1 MRYKMPKMEIR
12 PRDDL
17 EAFAALEEQ
26 EMKASKKNMH
36 PFTGEQIRKLCEN
49 EYVEQISAYKI
60 KYTDKFKEY
69 FIMRWQQGMSAFQI
83 FSECGIDPEIVGRGR
98 IWNFRRS
105 LGIRCR
111 PRRTGNED
119 FKADAI
125 SEKVTTTQLI
135 DKIDSI
141 VSISNE
147 MKYQLDLMKQNEKN
161 VILMLFDSLPY
172 DDKADIILKL
182 QYKLRAL
189 EAMQQNLT

>member
-1 MRYKMPKMEIR
+1 M
-12 PRDDL
+12 
-17 EAFAALEEQ
+17 
-26 EMKASKKNMH
+26 SKSSRH
-36 PFTGEQIRKLCEN
+36 AFTGEQIQKLCKS
-49 EYVEQISAYKI
+49 EYVEHVSTYRI
-60 KYTDKFKEY
+60 KYRDKFKDY
-69 FIMRWQQGMSAFQI
+69 FMMRWQQGMSANQI

-105 LGIRCR
+105 LGIKCR
-111 PRRTGNED
+111 GEENTKEV
-119 FKADAI
+119 AVI
-125 SEKVTTTQLI
+125 SEKVTTAELV

-161 VILMLFDSLPY
+161 IMLMLFDSLPY

-189 EAMQQNLT
+189 EAMRQNLT

>member
-1 MRYKMPKMEIR
+1 MPKTEMH
-12 PRDDL
+12 PREDL
-17 EAFAALEEQ
+17 DAFAALEEQ
-26 EMKASKKNMH
+26 ETKAAKKKMH
-36 PFTGEQIRKLCEN
+36 AFTGEQMQKLCEN

-60 KYTDKFKEY
+60 KYNDKFKEY

-83 FSECGIDPEIVGRGR
+83 FSECGIDPEIVGRSR
-98 IWNFRRS
+98 IWNFRRG
-105 LGIRCR
+105 LGIKCR
-111 PRRTGNED
+111 TRRILNED

-125 SEKVTTTQLI
+125 SEKVTTSQLI

-182 QYKLRAL
+182 QYKMRAL

>member
-1 MRYKMPKMEIR
+1 MPKMEIR

-17 EAFAALEEQ
+17 DAFAALEEQ
-26 EMKASKKNMH
+26 ETNATKSNRR
-36 PFTGEQIRKLCEN
+36 PFTCEQIQKLCKN

-60 KYTDKFKEY
+60 KYNNKFKEY

-111 PRRTGNED
+111 TRRTGNED
-119 FKADAI
+119 FKADVV
-125 SEKVTTTQLI
+125 SEKVTPSQLI

-147 MKYQLDLMKQNEKN
+147 MKYQLNLMKQNEKN

>member
-1 MRYKMPKMEIR
+1 MSRMEIR

-17 EAFAALEEQ
+17 DAFAALEEQ
-26 EMKASKKNMH
+26 ETNAAKSNRR
-36 PFTGEQIRKLCEN
+36 PFTCEQIQKLCKN

-60 KYTDKFKEY
+60 KYNDKFKEY

-111 PRRTGNED
+111 TRRTGNED
-119 FKADAI
+119 FKADAV
-125 SEKVTTTQLI
+125 SEKVTPSQLI

-147 MKYQLDLMKQNEKN
+147 MKYQLNLMKQNEKN